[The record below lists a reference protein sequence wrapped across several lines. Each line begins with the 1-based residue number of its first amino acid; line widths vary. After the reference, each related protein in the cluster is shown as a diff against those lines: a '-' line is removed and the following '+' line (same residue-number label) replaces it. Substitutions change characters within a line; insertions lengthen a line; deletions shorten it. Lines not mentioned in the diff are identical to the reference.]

1 MHAFTWQ
8 LSKIAGGQVASQR
21 GFMNDRMLRY
31 GGRILA
37 VAALLLSLL
46 AGVKPAAAQTAGTIL
61 GVVKDPSGS
70 SVPNANVSL
79 TSVEKGDVRTAVAG
93 DDGAFRFSDVEPGHY
108 NVKVESQGFK
118 TQMMTGLTLDVAQE
132 LVANV
137 TLEVGTST
145 QEVTVTGEAPVV
157 NTTSSSLGGLVNDQ
171 QISELPLNGR
181 NYSDLAL
188 LQPGVTQT
196 THSGLGDAGIWF
208 SSNGMSPRANNYTI
222 DGTPILTQNGT
233 GPAGMTGNTLGVDGI
248 KEYRVV
254 TSMFSA
260 EYGLLMGSQIVVV
273 SKGGTNQWHG
283 DGFEYLRNSNLD
295 ARNYFDPNP
304 SLIDGHRLPEFRRN
318 NFGGA
323 VGGPIKKDKTF
334 FFLVYEGLRLQQGDT
349 IQDTT
354 MPAACHFW
362 TVGGANIIAGGG
374 PIPAGTAVPAGATQ
388 RILQGPVG
396 AATLT
401 TSGCGSAP
409 AGTAVASVVQ
419 PWIGQFPFPNE
430 SVAGSSSNYS
440 FGGQTHGRD
449 DYAQIR
455 IDHNF
460 SANDTFFIR
469 STFDDAHDT
478 TPYLGGNLQAVDTG
492 TGYPQFFNV
501 GPSRNQYATLGENH
515 IFTPTVLNSLR
526 VSFSRTNYVNRFQT
540 PNTPLNPNFQLQD
553 PSNCGQPGA
562 PACVWS
568 SVPGLFTAGF
578 TPGNGITALIPP
590 GTFPNYHIQNTWTVA
605 DDIFYTHGKHA
616 FKFGGLFNRWNDP
629 DLQSKSIFGV
639 ITFNNLYNAPVG
651 AAPASG
657 FIAGSPTSIQ
667 VVTPGSTVA
676 LSPGSTQLAP
686 PFKGN
691 FLERNWW
698 YNTIGFYF
706 QDDWRATNRLTFN
719 LGVRYEFRTEITDS
733 DGRVSALRDPLTSS
747 QFTIGPI
754 MTNPSYRNWSP
765 RLGFAWDVF
774 GTGKTSI
781 RGGVGIYYDV
791 ANLGALLTQNPTGTL
806 PWVANTTAT
815 WTASEGAISLP
826 LSCVAPCVGAIA
838 RSGASVGKSLQNADY
853 EAKSPHSYQFN
864 LTAEQQLPKGV
875 ALGVSYVGTR
885 GIDLFQG
892 IEGNPVVP
900 ASYDAAGNPL
910 YNVTA
915 GEAGCQNSTLAIG
928 GANTFAANAFPCRI
942 NPYFGSSQL
951 FTNGGQSWYNG
962 LQLVLNK
969 RISSGLSVQAGY
981 TYSKS
986 MDDTQGVRFNDDCG
1000 GVSGN
1005 AFSDRP
1011 LDVKQSWSDSC
1022 YDITNVFNLNL
1033 LYHLPTINSDRLFA
1047 KVANGWWFSSIVT
1060 VQGGAP
1066 FTPIINT
1073 DRSFSGVITQSNTS
1087 HASINTVAQ
1096 TVLFCNGNASAAGAC
1111 PAGQTAQT
1119 VNFIPFNKNTV
1130 ITGNPNQ
1137 WFNPLMFGEPALG
1150 QLGNV
1155 PRNFLRQPGEGNWNF
1170 SLVKDTKV
1178 GFLGEAGSVQ
1188 FRAEIFNVTN
1198 RANFQ
1203 MLGIS
1208 TTAASVFAGTTAI
1221 NTLAGGDI
1229 QAPLATAGQITNTST
1244 TSRQI
1249 QFALRVSF

>member
-1 MHAFTWQ
+1 
-8 LSKIAGGQVASQR
+8 
-21 GFMNDRMLRY
+21 MNDRIVDLVCRTF
-31 GGRILA
+31 A
-37 VAALLLSLL
+37 VTVLLFSLL
-46 AGVKPAAAQTAGTIL
+46 AGMKPAAAQTAGTIL
-61 GVVKDPSGS
+61 GVVRDPSGA

-79 TSVEKGDVRTAVAG
+79 TSVERGEARTTTSG
-93 DDGAFRFSDVEPGHY
+93 DDGSYRFSAVDPGHY

-118 TQMMTGLTLDVAQE
+118 TQTMTGLTLDVAQE
-132 LVANV
+132 LVANI
-137 TLEVGTST
+137 TLEVGTAT
-145 QEVTVTGEAPVV
+145 QEVTVTGESPVI
-157 NTTSSSLGGLVNDQ
+157 NTTSSSLGGLVSDQ

-273 SKGGTNQWHG
+273 SKGGSNQWHG

-295 ARNYFDPNP
+295 ARNYFDPSP
-304 SLIDGHRLPEFRRN
+304 TIIGHRLPEFRRN

-323 VGGPIKKDKTF
+323 AGGPIKKDKTF

-354 MPAACHFW
+354 MPASCHFW
-362 TVGGANIIAGGG
+362 NTPGGPVIAGGG
-374 PIPAGTAVPAGATQ
+374 PIPAGIPVPAGATQ
-388 RILQGPVG
+388 KILQGPIAG
-396 AATLT
+396 ATLAPT
-401 TSGCGSAP
+401 P
-409 AGTAVASVVQ
+409 AGLPSCNGANAGTPIAGVVQ

-430 SVAGSSSNYS
+430 SIPGSASNYT
-440 FGGQTHGRD
+440 FAGQTHGRD

-460 SANDTFFIR
+460 SADDTFFAR
-469 STFDDAHDT
+469 FTFDDAHDT

-492 TGYPQFFNV
+492 TGFPQFFNV
-501 GPSRNQYATLGENH
+501 GPSRNQYVTFGENH
-515 IFTPTVLNSLR
+515 IFTPTLLNSLR
-526 VSFSRTNYVNRFQT
+526 LSFSRTNYVNRFQT
-540 PNTPLNPNFQLQD
+540 PNTALNPNFQLQD
-553 PSNCGQPGA
+553 AANCGQPSA
-562 PACVWS
+562 AACIWS
-568 SVPGLFTAGF
+568 FVPGLFTGGF
-578 TPGNGITALIPP
+578 TPGSGVTALVPP
-590 GTFPNYHIQNTWTVA
+590 GTFPNYHIQNAWTVSE
-605 DDIFYTHGKHA
+605 DVYYTRGKHA
-616 FKFGGLFNRWNDP
+616 MKFGALFNRWNDP
-629 DLQSKSIFGV
+629 DLQSKAIFGT
-639 ITFNNLYNAPVG
+639 ITFSGICNAPT
-651 AAPASG
+651 ATACPSG
-657 FIAGSPTSIQ
+657 FLSGIPSSIN

-676 LSPGSTQLAP
+676 LSPGSSLLAP

-691 FLERNWW
+691 FLQRNWW
-698 YNTIGFYF
+698 YNTLGFYF
-706 QDDWRATNRLTFN
+706 QDDWRATNRVTFN
-719 LGVRYEFRTEITDS
+719 LGVRYEFRSDITDS
-733 DGRVSALRDPLTSS
+733 DGRVSALRDPLTST
-747 QFTIGPI
+747 QFAIGPI

-774 GTGKTSI
+774 GTGKTAI
-781 RGGVGIYYDV
+781 RGGFGIYYDV

-815 WTASEGAISLP
+815 WSPSSGPISLP
-826 LSCVAPCVGAIA
+826 LSCVSPCVGAIA
-838 RSGASVGKSLQNADY
+838 KSGASVGKSLQNANY
-853 EAKSPHSYQFN
+853 NAKSPHSYQFN

-875 ALGVSYVGTR
+875 ALGLSYVGTR
-885 GIDLFQG
+885 GIDLWQG
-892 IEGNPVVP
+892 IEGNPVIP
-900 ASYDAAGNPL
+900 ASYDAAGNPI
-910 YNVTA
+910 YNVTN
-915 GEAGCQNSTLAIG
+915 GLAGCQNNTLTLG
-928 GANTFAANAFPCRI
+928 GTNVFTPPGGFPAGSANPCRI

-951 FTNGGQSWYNG
+951 FTNGGESWYNG
-962 LQLVLNK
+962 LQVVINK
-969 RISSGLSVQAGY
+969 RLSNGLSFQAGY

-1005 AFSDRP
+1005 AFSDQP
-1011 LDVKQSWSDSC
+1011 LNVKKSWSVSC
-1022 YDITNVFNLNL
+1022 YDITNVFNMNL
-1033 LYHLPTINSDRLFA
+1033 LYHLPTIKSDGLLS
-1047 KVANGWWFSSIVT
+1047 KVANGWWFSSIV
-1060 VQGGAP
+1060 QIEGGAP
-1066 FTPIINT
+1066 FTPIINV

-1096 TVLFCNGNASAAGAC
+1096 TVTFCNGTPVAAGSTC
-1111 PAGQTAQT
+1111 SVPSQT

-1137 WFNPLMFGEPALG
+1137 WFNPLMFGEPPLG
-1150 QLGNV
+1150 QLGNA
-1155 PRNFLRQPGEGNWNF
+1155 PRNFLRQPGLGNWNF

-1178 GFLGEAGSVQ
+1178 GWLGEAGSVQ
-1188 FRAEIFNVTN
+1188 FRAEVFNVTN

-1208 TTAASVFAGTTAI
+1208 TGAASVFAGTTA
-1221 NTLAGGDI
+1221 NTAASLAGGDI
-1229 QAPLATAGQITNTST
+1229 QAPLPTAGQITNTST

>member
-1 MHAFTWQ
+1 MNAKV
-8 LSKIAGGQVASQR
+8 L
-21 GFMNDRMLRY
+21 GF
-31 GGRILA
+31 GGRFFG
-37 VAALLLSLL
+37 VAMLLLSLL
-46 AGVKPAAAQTAGTIL
+46 VAMKPAAAQTAGVIL
-61 GVVKDPSGS
+61 GQVKDPSGAA
-70 SVPNANVSL
+70 VPNATVTL
-79 TSVEKGDVRTAVAG
+79 TSVETGASRTATSG
-93 DDGAFRFSDVEPGHY
+93 EDGAYRFSAVEPGHY

-118 TQMMTGLTLDVAQE
+118 TSTITGITLDVAQE
-132 LVANV
+132 LVSNV

-157 NTTSSSLGGLVNDQ
+157 NTTSSSLGGLVSDQ

-273 SKGGTNQWHG
+273 SKGGSNQWHG
-283 DGFEYLRNSNLD
+283 DGFDYLRNSTLD
-295 ARNYFDPNP
+295 ARNYFDPAP
-304 SLIDGHRLPEFRRN
+304 SIIGHRLPEFRRN
-318 NFGGA
+318 NFGGS

-334 FFLVYEGLRLQQGDT
+334 FLLVYEGLRATQGDT

-354 MPAACHFW
+354 MAAACHFW
-362 TVGGANIIAGGG
+362 TVGGQNIIAGGG
-374 PIPAGTAVPAGATQ
+374 PVPAGIVVPSGATQ

-401 TSGCGSAP
+401 TTGCGGAP
-409 AGTAVASVVQ
+409 AGTSVASVVQ

-430 SVAGSSSNYS
+430 SIPGVSSNYT
-440 FGGQTHGRD
+440 FNGQTHLRD
-449 DYAQIR
+449 DYGQLR

-460 SANDTFFIR
+460 SANDTFFAR
-469 STFDDAHDT
+469 FTFDDARDT

-492 TGYPQFFNV
+492 TGYQQFYNV
-501 GPSRNQYATLGENH
+501 GPSRNQYVTFGENH
-515 IFTPTVLNSLR
+515 IFTPSLLNSIRL
-526 VSFSRTNYVNRFQT
+526 SFSRTNYVNHFAT

-553 PSNCGQPGA
+553 AANCGQPGA
-562 PACVWS
+562 PACIWS
-568 SVPGLFTAGF
+568 FIPGLFTGGF
-578 TPGNGITALIPP
+578 TPGSGVTALVPP
-590 GTFPNYHIQNTWTVA
+590 GTFPNYHIQNTWTVG
-605 DDIFYTHGKHA
+605 DDIFYTRGKHSL
-616 FKFGGLFNRWNDP
+616 KFGTLFNRWNDP
-629 DLQSKSIFGV
+629 DLQSKAIFGT
-639 ITFNNLYNAPVG
+639 ITFNNIYNAPAG
-651 AAPASG
+651 TTPASG
-657 FIAGSPTSIQ
+657 FITGIPTSIN

-676 LSPGSTQLAP
+676 LAPGSTQLAP

-698 YNTIGFYF
+698 YNTLGFYF
-706 QDDWRATNRLTFN
+706 QDDWRATDRLTLN

-733 DGRVSALRDPLTSS
+733 DGRVSALRDPLTSTS
-747 QFTIGPI
+747 FTIGPI
-754 MTNPSYRNWSP
+754 MTNPTYRNWSP

-774 GTGKTSI
+774 GTGKTAI
-781 RGGVGIYYDV
+781 RGGFGIYYDV

-815 WTASEGAISLP
+815 WTPAKGAISLP
-826 LSCVAPCVGAIA
+826 LSCVAPCSGAIA
-838 RSGASVGKSLQNADY
+838 ASGAAVGKSLQNANY
-853 EAKSPHSYQFN
+853 NAKSPHSYQFN

-875 ALGVSYVGTR
+875 ALGLSYVGTR

-900 ASYDAAGNPL
+900 QGYDAAGNPL
-910 YNVTA
+910 FNVTN
-915 GEAGCQNSTLAIG
+915 GLAGCQNSVLTVG
-928 GANTFAANAFPCRI
+928 GANTFGANAFPCRI

-951 FTNGGQSWYNG
+951 FTNGGESWYNG
-962 LQLVLNK
+962 LQVVVTK
-969 RISSGLSVQAGY
+969 RLSKGLSFQGAY

-1011 LDVKQSWSDSC
+1011 LDVKQSWALSC
-1022 YDITNVFNLNL
+1022 YDITNVFNMNI
-1033 LYHLPTINSDRLFA
+1033 LYHLPTLNSDGLLS
-1047 KVANGWWFSSIVT
+1047 KVTNGWWFSSIVT
-1060 VQGGAP
+1060 VQGGSP

-1096 TVLFCNGNASAAGAC
+1096 TVTFCNGSPVAAGSACSAAL
-1111 PAGQTAQT
+1111 QT
-1119 VNFIPFNKNTV
+1119 VNFIPFDKNTV
-1130 ITGNPNQ
+1130 MTGNPKQ
-1137 WFNPLMFGEPALG
+1137 WFNPLMFGEPPLG

-1155 PRNFLRQPGEGNWNF
+1155 PRNFLRQPGLGNWNF

-1188 FRAEIFNVTN
+1188 FRAEVFNVTN

-1208 TTAASVFAGTTAI
+1208 TTAASVFAGTTAAS
-1221 NTLAGGDI
+1221 TLAGGDI
-1229 QAPLATAGQITNTST
+1229 QAPLATAGQITNTAT

-1249 QFALRVSF
+1249 QLALRVSF